1 MTTKFRIFGKTYT
14 FKLIFSFF
22 IFRRI
27 WEILE
32 NVVILGIL
40 CVPAL
45 LFDRRIL
52 IFILEMYV

>member
-1 MTTKFRIFGKTYT
+1 M
-14 FKLIFSFF
+14 IFSFF